1 MKLYNKIGSKERF
14 VEMFQKI
21 NKLQLNEVATNVVQ
35 TGTQLIEKAFAELS
49 NKEANVSQTNTQT
62 AGDDNFVEIVTND
75 KEGNTITFTFKVSS
89 NEADQDGVFDVGN
102 AKLSGFKIQSEL
114 LNVDMP
120 ENMQAVQEF
129 NQNHSGEIMD
139 VISQYAN
146 FETNTS
152 SVEDEVYE
160 EAIKLIDKVP
170 YNKPTD
176 TMQTSKAY
184 GDQKPTNP
192 NVRVQSNELSK
203 YLEEMQDFTDDDYTQ
218 DSPEED
224 PLALPPEYGI
234 GDLPQNTDDDGSI
247 GVDPYTQTNIDDE
260 PLPQVSPQKAAI
272 ITQAYDAL
280 VNAGNP
286 SPTIEQVQA
295 YLNPSQSSVNKTR
308 TIPKGAEAFYEGE
321 SMVNTSNVDKRNYIT
336 QADDILT
343 KRLGA
348 QKLNMPKQE
357 YALMV
362 KDLATKIYHI
372 GIRGMN
378 EEQEKNNYPDPI
390 GKKFKPKNQM
400 PKKKRKPQSSVKLSE
415 DNGNQVQ
422 GGKADEKDPIDFNP
436 QQIMIGMGI
445 EMEHTDDPK
454 IALEIAMDH
463 LMEIPD
469 YYTRLN
475 KMEKEASVEEPV
487 DEIKTGEHDEELTD
501 ELLGFKPHNVGEDYD
516 YAAAERDYEDREDMR
531 NHPEDYEGD
540 TQHPLSD
547 VLDSDG
553 TEEDLSKQNVGE
565 KGINMSEIQD
575 REEMEYPGEIGDRYE
590 DAENNNYT
598 VKDKGVGD
606 GEVTLQGHEGEQEI
620 TTQDLQYLKKLGE
633 SRERIELAKNVMR
646 KKVITEGMSKKEA
659 ALILV
664 NHYIK

>member
-415 DNGNQVQ
+415 EDKWIQKSVNPEHKGYCTPMSKDTCTPPR
-422 GGKADEKDPIDFNP
+422 KALAKRFKK
-436 QQIMIGMGI
+436 GI
-445 EMEHTDDPK
+445 
-454 IALEIAMDH
+454 
-463 LMEIPD
+463 
-469 YYTRLN
+469 
-475 KMEKEASVEEPV
+475 
-487 DEIKTGEHDEELTD
+487 DEEETGGD
-501 ELLGFKPHNVGEDYD
+501 NNVDNFDMNYF
-516 YAAAERDYEDREDMR
+516 YE
-531 NHPEDYEGD
+531 
-540 TQHPLSD
+540 
-547 VLDSDG
+547 
-553 TEEDLSKQNVGE
+553 K
-565 KGINMSEIQD
+565 
-575 REEMEYPGEIGDRYE
+575 
-590 DAENNNYT
+590 
-598 VKDKGVGD
+598 
-606 GEVTLQGHEGEQEI
+606 
-620 TTQDLQYLKKLGE
+620 
-633 SRERIELAKNVMR
+633 
-646 KKVITEGMSKKEA
+646 
-659 ALILV
+659 
-664 NHYIK
+664 